1 MYSQS
6 LWNLYY
12 SGRNEKK
19 KRHNKIK
26 KDCENHYAGNKSTDW
41 K

>member
-12 SGRNEKK
+12 SGRSEKK
-19 KRHNKIK
+19 MINKIK
-26 KDCENHYAGNKSTDW
+26 KDCGNHYAGNKSTDW